1 MSKESASIIQSKVF
15 PLVDSTSYY
24 ISSFFKAIHS
34 ENQGL
39 LVQSI
44 RADLFSD
51 HCVCRECLRGIPSPT
66 YTEEERKNEMMFS
79 VDIGGFPKFSLGKN
93 LLTQF

>member
-24 ISSFFKAIHS
+24 ISSFVKAIHS

-51 HCVCRECLRGIPSPT
+51 HCVCVGNVYEAFHHLHIQKKK
-66 YTEEERKNEMMFS
+66 RKNRND
-79 VDIGGFPKFSLGKN
+79 VLG
-93 LLTQF
+93 